1 MIAESP
7 AKSKP
12 KLPQSMGS
20 NNSVGYLPP
29 AVPRQREPY
38 LYPFKLPLVA
48 LTLTSLTAVALS
60 PFPRYQHLLWMLVFF
75 SSCSLLSVTCQ
86 AIRMITTVRKYHN
99 LYSKNAPSTSN
110 SSNPSSLSCS
120 VASSPSS
127 TSLSTKDAMSCTK
140 VVVIEP
146 TRCALMWE
154 CGAAL
159 RCSAQSQ
166 QLPAS
171 HLRAHQHARMC
182 KGERQQWRKAS
193 RRQCRGSCFLVHL
206 ALGTLHAA
214 HVSLPMRT
222 ITSHCNN
229 LLLTFLLVCPAHR
242 PGHKKALRS
251 KGHHRSNNVSMDAT
265 GDCCDQ
271 LESVALV
278 INCEDWSE
286 SSGSGTD
293 WAAGPPRW
301 NHVFVIPNY
310 KEVSTRKAAPGVV
323 RTAAHSAD

>member
-1 MIAESP
+1 MVSESP

-20 NNSVGYLPP
+20 SVGYLPP

-48 LTLTSLTAVALS
+48 MTLTALATVALS
-60 PFPRYQHLLWMLVFF
+60 PLPRYQDLLWILVFF

-99 LYSKNAPSTSN
+99 LYAKNAATA
-110 SSNPSSLSCS
+110 SSNPSSLNGS

-127 TSLSTKDAMSCTK
+127 SSLSTCGGKDAMSCTK

-146 TRCALMWE
+146 
-154 CGAAL
+154 
-159 RCSAQSQ
+159 S
-166 QLPAS
+166 
-171 HLRAHQHARMC
+171 
-182 KGERQQWRKAS
+182 
-193 RRQCRGSCFLVHL
+193 
-206 ALGTLHAA
+206 
-214 HVSLPMRT
+214 
-222 ITSHCNN
+222 
-229 LLLTFLLVCPAHR
+229 R

-265 GDCCDQ
+265 GDCCMDQ

-293 WAAGPPRW
+293 WTAGPPRW
-301 NHVFVIPNY
+301 NNVFVIPNY
-310 KEVSTRKAAPGVV
+310 KEVGAPVGFRKACKMGLCWGQG
-323 RTAAHSAD
+323 